1 MHTFDPQPGAQIT
14 IGEVPYEFISHYLL
28 PEDTP
33 SIYIIEGQEGF
44 IWPLH
49 NLNDRTFWALK
60 VLKPGYR
67 DGRIARVTS
76 VLRGYVNVSGFFLS
90 QRICL
95 TRPEYAH
102 LIATFPDLEYAILM
116 PWLPWKTWAGLIRS
130 PEASATYTS
139 QQALDLALATA
150 QALYGLEQRGCA
162 HTDIAGS
169 NTMYRQD
176 FKQIELLDLEGL
188 YAPGLPEPKQRSYG
202 SPGYQHH
209 RPGKHGQYTPYGD
222 RFAGAILLTEMLTW
236 WNPLIRGL
244 TPPSASTLFQPEE
257 LQLSTG
263 PRWQMVRDLLWS
275 LDKAGALLDLFD
287 AAWHA
292 PNPQQCPDFLRWV
305 ATLQRLAL
313 ANASNTSTP
322 FSPSSPYLRSRYT
335 EQDA

>member
-1 MHTFDPQPGAQIT
+1 MERCRTK
-14 IGEVPYEFISHYLL
+14 FISHYLF
-28 PEDTP
+28 PEDSP
-33 SIYIIEGQEGF
+33 SVYIIEGQEAF

-49 NLNDRTFWALK
+49 NLKDRTFWALK

-67 DGRIARVTS
+67 SGRIALVTS
-76 VLRGYVNVSGFFLS
+76 TLHDYIKVSGFFLS

-95 TRPEYAH
+95 TRPEYEQ
-102 LIATFPDLEYAILM
+102 LVATFPDLEYAILM

-130 PEASATYTS
+130 PEASATYTF
-139 QQALDLALATA
+139 QQALDLAQTTA
-150 QALYGLEQRGCA
+150 QTLFELEQRECA

-188 YAPGLPEPKQRSYG
+188 YVPGLPPPKKLSYG

-209 RPGKHGQYTPYGD
+209 RSGKYGQYSPYGD

-257 LQLSTG
+257 LQQSSG
-263 PRWQMVRDLLWS
+263 PRWQMVRDLFWS
-275 LDKAGALLDLFD
+275 LDKTGALLDLFD
-287 AAWHA
+287 TVWHSA
-292 PNPQQCPDFLRWV
+292 NPQLCPDFATWV
-305 ATLQRLAL
+305 AVLQQIAP
-313 ANASNTSTP
+313 ANP
-322 FSPSSPYLRSRYT
+322 LSPSPNLRSEYT
-335 EQDA
+335 EQDAY